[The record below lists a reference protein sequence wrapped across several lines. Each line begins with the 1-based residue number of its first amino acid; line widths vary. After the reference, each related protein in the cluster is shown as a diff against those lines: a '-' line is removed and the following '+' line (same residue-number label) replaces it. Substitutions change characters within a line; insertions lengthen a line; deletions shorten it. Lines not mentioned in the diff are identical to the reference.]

1 MAAGLRF
8 SGRQQYV
15 HLKNV
20 AMLETILW
28 HQTESSFW
36 PRKVSEPPPLFI
48 GMALLH
54 TGLPQW
60 LSSKES
66 ACNAEAAGHQVQSF
80 LCWEDPLEEGT
91 VTHPSIPAW

>member
-1 MAAGLRF
+1 M
-8 SGRQQYV
+8 
-15 HLKNV
+15 HLKND
-20 AMLETILW
+20 AMLKTIIW
-28 HQTESSFW
+28 HQTGSLFW

-48 GMALLH
+48 RMALLH

-66 ACNAEAAGHQVQSF
+66 ACSAGAAGYQVRSLAQ
-80 LCWEDPLEEGT
+80 EDPLEEGM